1 MVNNTGILV
10 VGHGSKLPYNKEV
23 VTALADKLNDRIDN
37 IVESGFME
45 LVLPNIPQ
53 QVNKLKEQNVDRIVV
68 VPAFLAHGVHTKV
81 DIPTILRLPHDHIGL
96 EHSHTHSHGHHHHH
110 HHHHHDGDDEREA
123 KSDLIDFDGEVIF
136 LEPFEDH
143 DKIVDIVEKRISEHT
158 AKDDINPENS
168 GILLIGHGSTLPF
181 GKEVLTG
188 ITNKIKD
195 RMPEYEIELSFMQI
209 EKPSIAESF
218 SKLQEKS
225 FNNMIVVPVFLA
237 DGLHTKND
245 IPNSLGLEPAKLDF
259 KYRVLEKQIDFD
271 GNIFF
276 TNPLKAEDDI
286 VDLIEERISE
296 YIK

>member
-1 MVNNTGILV
+1 MNNNCKKTGILI

-23 VTALADKLNDRIDN
+23 VTEIANKLDEKVDN

-53 QVNKLKEQNVDRIVV
+53 QVDKLKNQGIEKIIV

-81 DIPTILRLPHDHIGL
+81 DIPTILRLPHHHLGL
-96 EHSHTHSHGHHHHH
+96 EHSHTHHHHH
-110 HHHHHDGDDEREA
+110 HHHHHHGEEEEREA

-136 LEPFEDH
+136 LDPFEDD
-143 DKIVDIVEKRISEHT
+143 DKVVDVVEKRINTCICENNLNN
-158 AKDDINPENS
+158 KNS
-168 GILLIGHGSTLPF
+168 GILLVGHGSSLPF

-195 RMPEYEIELSFMQI
+195 RMSEYDIELGFMQI
-209 EKPSIAESF
+209 ESPLIPESF
-218 SKLQEKS
+218 NKLQDKE
-225 FNNMIVVPVFLA
+225 FENMIVVPVFLA

-245 IPNSLGLEPAKLDF
+245 IPNRLGLEPMKLDF
-259 KYRVLEKQIDFD
+259 KYRKLEKQIDYE

-276 TNPLKAEDDI
+276 LDPLKAEDEI
-286 VDLIEERISE
+286 IEMIEERINN
-296 YIK
+296 YI

>member
-1 MVNNTGILV
+1 MNNNCKKTGILI

-23 VTALADKLNDRIDN
+23 VTEIANKLDEKVDN

-53 QVNKLKEQNVDRIVV
+53 QVDKLKNQGIEKIIV

-81 DIPTILRLPHDHIGL
+81 DIPTILRLPHDHLGL
-96 EHSHTHSHGHHHHH
+96 EHSHTHHHHH
-110 HHHHHDGDDEREA
+110 GEEEEREA

-136 LEPFEDH
+136 LDPFEDD
-143 DKIVDIVEKRISEHT
+143 DKIVDVVEKRINTCICE
-158 AKDDINPENS
+158 NNLNNENS
-168 GILLIGHGSTLPF
+168 GILLVGHGSSLPF

-195 RMPEYEIELSFMQI
+195 RMSEYDIELGFMQI
-209 EKPSIAESF
+209 ESPLIPESF
-218 SKLQEKS
+218 NKLQDKE
-225 FNNMIVVPVFLA
+225 FENMIVVPVFLA

-245 IPNSLGLEPAKLDF
+245 IPNRLGLEPMKLDF
-259 KYRVLEKQIDFD
+259 KYRKLEKQIDYD

-276 TNPLKAEDDI
+276 LDPLKAEDEI
-286 VDLIEERISE
+286 IEMIEERINN
-296 YIK
+296 YI